1 MNFKSQLAFRTDLY
15 LLGIL
20 LIFAM
25 TALFM
30 GFFGGTALFQNA
42 LYLAVSL
49 LLVLLTYFLGL
60 TVGLIANWVFIFI
73 QALIM
78 VYQYVV
84 LGKDL
89 PMSMYF
95 WLVLPI
101 ILSVVFY
108 GFAQQTVALQDENT
122 KLNQDLDQ
130 YGAFDQET
138 NLRTPVA
145 YLEDAAVFIET
156 SRRYD
161 LPVTTVVLQIRF
173 FNDVRRL
180 LNPNQLQ
187 NLIQAISQTL
197 VASTR
202 DNDIGYILDRQNP
215 TWGVLLFTDTAGA
228 DIAADRIKANF
239 ELKMAELDLSNVA
252 VDLVVGIATY
262 DAQTMNSPQAFMN
275 AAKKETEYDV

>member
-173 FNDVRRL
+173 FNDVQRL